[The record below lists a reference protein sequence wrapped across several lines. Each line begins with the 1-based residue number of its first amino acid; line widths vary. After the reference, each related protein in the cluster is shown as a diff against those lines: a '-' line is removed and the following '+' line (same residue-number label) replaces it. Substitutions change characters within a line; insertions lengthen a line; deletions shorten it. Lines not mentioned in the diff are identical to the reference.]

1 MHQSVIFSLGNII
14 CRTRRNYRCY
24 FCRMVIIIVR
34 KQLHKIVPESID
46 IIVTPTISLL
56 VIGLATI
63 FLIMPVAGA
72 ISNGLVGIINVVL
85 EKGGMVAGF
94 TLGLTFLPMV
104 MFGLH
109 QILTPIHIEMINQ
122 TGMTLLL
129 PILAMVVRD
138 KSVQL

>member
-1 MHQSVIFSLGNII
+1 
-14 CRTRRNYRCY
+14 
-24 FCRMVIIIVR
+24 MVIIIVR

-85 EKGGMVAGF
+85 EKVAW
-94 TLGLTFLPMV
+94 LLA
-104 MFGLH
+104 
-109 QILTPIHIEMINQ
+109 
-122 TGMTLLL
+122 LLL
-129 PILAMVVRD
+129 V
-138 KSVQL
+138 

>member
-24 FCRMVIIIVR
+24 FAVWLLSLLE

-85 EKGGMVAGF
+85 EKVAW
-94 TLGLTFLPMV
+94 LLA
-104 MFGLH
+104 
-109 QILTPIHIEMINQ
+109 
-122 TGMTLLL
+122 LLL
-129 PILAMVVRD
+129 V
-138 KSVQL
+138 

>member
-129 PILAMVVRD
+129 PILAMVRD

>member
-1 MHQSVIFSLGNII
+1 MLTGMNPDAPISNIFTGEHYLQDKAELSVL
-14 CRTRRNYRCY
+14 

-85 EKGGMVAGF
+85 EKVAW
-94 TLGLTFLPMV
+94 LLA
-104 MFGLH
+104 
-109 QILTPIHIEMINQ
+109 
-122 TGMTLLL
+122 LLL
-129 PILAMVVRD
+129 V
-138 KSVQL
+138 

>member
-1 MHQSVIFSLGNII
+1 MLE
-14 CRTRRNYRCY
+14 
-24 FCRMVIIIVR
+24 

-129 PILAMVVRD
+129 PILAMVRD